1 MHGLFGTAGYYAK
14 VRRLLAGQISGSTSI
29 IRIHIPHRR
38 FDRGGFLQYFD
49 ANHTRWVVSGAPPV
63 WHVSSVIA
71 GKQQKNF
78 SLGQK
83 YPEELDDLEYSAAA
97 EIAHCFHFWRDLAA
111 KATST
116 ATAMAT
122 AQRRCDRAM
131 MPRHS
136 SPAQASPPLTTTAL
150 ETHHHD

>member
-122 AQRRCDRAM
+122 AQRSCDRAM
-131 MPRHS
+131 PGH
-136 SPAQASPPLTTTAL
+136 SPAQASPPPTAL
-150 ETHHHD
+150 ETHHD